1 MLKILNIFKMPQG
14 HKESHKK
21 TVSGGWH
28 IWEHKPEWGAEVGQL
43 VSVRWRGGRNSLLY
57 QLTFILL
64 FTNKSC
70 AETKMTGFYL
80 QTSGW
85 HACKTERDLQC
96 LQHILQLRRFGGL
109 YFEVHGFHHKAH
121 SGYLSLVVS
130 SERVSMEA
138 VLSQVRRIY
147 FILPLGGSKTICK
160 YIIHTLLHH
169 KVV

>member
-1 MLKILNIFKMPQG
+1 MLKILNIFKMPQE
-14 HKESHKK
+14 HKKSHKK

-57 QLTFILL
+57 HLTFILL

-85 HACKTERDLQC
+85 HACKTERVVFAAHTSAKTVRGTLLRSPWIPPQSSFWVF
-96 LQHILQLRRFGGL
+96 ILGCQQW
-109 YFEVHGFHHKAH
+109 
-121 SGYLSLVVS
+121 
-130 SERVSMEA
+130 VSMEA

>member
-96 LQHILQLRRFGGL
+96 LQHILQLRRFGGTL
-109 YFEVHGFHHKAH
+109 LR
-121 SGYLSLVVS
+121 SPWIPPQS
-130 SERVSMEA
+130 SFWV
-138 VLSQVRRIY
+138 
-147 FILPLGGSKTICK
+147 FILGCQQWASQYGSSIVPSETNIF
-160 YIIHTLLHH
+160 HFATWGQQNNL
-169 KVV
+169 